1 MTTERG
7 LLIGGEEVPASSGK
21 RTSDLDPFSGK
32 VMATVAAGGR
42 DDATRA
48 VDAAAAAFDAWAA
61 TTPSERRRLFLRAA
75 DALDARAP
83 EVAALMTE
91 ETGAIAPWGFFNV
104 QLAAEM
110 LRESGSLVTRPIGEV
125 LPTSM
130 PGSLSLAI
138 RQPAGV
144 VAAFAPWNAPV
155 ILGVRSVAAPLAA
168 GNTVVMKP
176 SDHAPLSA
184 GLLLA
189 DILSEAG
196 FPPGVCN
203 VVTTAPED
211 AAEVAEAL
219 ISDPRVR
226 RMSFT
231 GSTRVGRALGELA
244 ARHLTP
250 AVLELGGK
258 NSIIVPEDA
267 DLDYAVNAIAFAAY
281 MNSGQICMSADRVIA
296 DKAVSGEL
304 ASRLAEKASKLA
316 AGDPRDPGTL
326 IGPLI
331 TRAAA
336 NRVADLVEE
345 ATSGGA
351 NILSGGGRPDGA
363 LYPASVLSGVTPGM
377 RVDTEEIFGPVCT
390 VLSVEDETEAI
401 AIANSTS
408 YGLTAGVLTEDV
420 RRGFDVA
427 RRLHT
432 GIVHVNDQSVDDE
445 AQAPF
450 GGVGDSGYGRFG
462 GHAGLESFTELRWVT
477 LQHGHRPFPF

>member
-1 MTTERG
+1 
-7 LLIGGEEVPASSGK
+7 
-21 RTSDLDPFSGK
+21 
-32 VMATVAAGGR
+32 
-42 DDATRA
+42 
-48 VDAAAAAFDAWAA
+48 
-61 TTPSERRRLFLRAA
+61 
-75 DALDARAP
+75 
-83 EVAALMTE
+83 
-91 ETGAIAPWGFFNV
+91 
-104 QLAAEM
+104 
-110 LRESGSLVTRPIGEV
+110 
-125 LPTSM
+125 
-130 PGSLSLAI
+130 
-138 RQPAGV
+138 V
-144 VAAFAPWNAPV
+144 VAV
-155 ILGVRSVAAPLAA
+155 SL
-168 GNTVVMKP
+168 
-176 SDHAPLSA
+176 DHAPLSA

-258 NSIIVPEDA
+258 NSIIVLEDA